1 MEAQEMKR
9 FLNSIK
15 SRKTI
20 SPFDVPDEYLAS
32 VCSIF
37 NVPSNGLISIS
48 VIQQQ
53 SRQTAKPLI
62 AWE

>member
-20 SPFDVPDEYLAS
+20 APSDVPDEYLAS

-37 NVPSNGLISIS
+37 KIANTALISIS
-48 VIQQQ
+48 LIE
-53 SRQTAKPLI
+53 KPRPKSLI